1 MRIAWKL
8 TNRELRQTTS
18 LYNWPYLLK
27 QQRNSD
33 NTLGPFVERLGLED
47 DLLGI
52 SLNERFHSLDLV
64 APTAHSVGQVSN
76 LNSPVT
82 HMFS

>member
-1 MRIAWKL
+1 M
-8 TNRELRQTTS
+8 
-18 LYNWPYLLK
+18 
-27 QQRNSD
+27 
-33 NTLGPFVERLGLED
+33 ERLGLEH

-64 APTAHSVGQVSN
+64 APSAHSVGQVSN